1 MITVHQLMEAKG
13 DEETYAVEPSTI
25 IQDAL
30 KIMAEK
36 NVGALLVISKGQ
48 MVGIFSER
56 DFARKAA
63 LRGKCSL
70 DLPVSEFMTKEMIT
84 IQADETLE
92 DCMALMNG
100 RRIRHLPVMDMGR
113 LVGMVSMRDVVS
125 AIIARQNDDID
136 HLQSYIMGQG
146 YLR

>member
-1 MITVHQLMEAKG
+1 MEAKG